1 MENPY
6 QFHDGLT
13 LPVGARFA
21 FPSRAIMCDSDN
33 FENPYEFDGFRF
45 ARLSAAKEGA
55 ATGADTGA
63 GEQLYNSAT
72 VTKTNLA

>member
-1 MENPY
+1 MDKSF
-6 QFHDGLT
+6 QFHDGFT
-13 LPVGARFA
+13 LPEGARIA

-45 ARLSAAKEGA
+45 ARLSAEKKEGVDKGSEA
-55 ATGADTGA
+55 
-63 GEQLYNSAT
+63 LYNSAT